1 MGRAIDLFVTYRFIK
16 LLVTP
21 FEKTDAYRLGIIDA
35 DGKRILVPGTTN
47 KPTPLRTVEEKSAYT
62 VLHKLVFNIK
72 KIFAKVPGLR
82 TKLGTYAAALFL
94 LKDTFKESVDD
105 PDIFEKEFMKYLK
118 EQGYEI
124 DDTISEEVIGFGEV
138 LPKGEYK
145 LANDIL
151 NKEEEE
157 LSAKKGDK
165 VVAFDDEAPV
175 DTILG
180 VDIFPVVH
188 VKTQEKIYS
197 GNEREKII
205 SYTLTS
211 IQTILAQN
219 RFAKIAYEYFKSLK
233 EPYVSPIASNIIKP
247 IILMSLIKLKVKNKL
262 EFTNMNLKKSLNS
275 IKNKIGEILGHYPN
289 LLVNISEL
297 TPKAIPSSDIIKK
310 YQRNL

>member
-35 DGKRILVPGTTN
+35 DGKRILEPGTTN
-47 KPTPLRTVEEKSAYT
+47 KPTTLRTIEEKSAYT

-72 KIFAKVPGLR
+72 KIFKKVPGLR

-105 PDIFEKEFMKYLK
+105 PDVFEKEFMKYLK
-118 EQGYEI
+118 EEGYEI
-124 DDTISEEVIGFGEV
+124 DNSISEEVIGFGEV
-138 LPKGEYK
+138 LPKGDYK

-165 VVAFDDEAPV
+165 VVAYDDEAPI

-188 VKTQEKIYS
+188 VKTQEKIYV
-197 GNEREKII
+197 GLED
-205 SYTLTS
+205 L
-211 IQTILAQN
+211 IQ
-219 RFAKIAYEYFKSLK
+219 
-233 EPYVSPIASNIIKP
+233 
-247 IILMSLIKLKVKNKL
+247 
-262 EFTNMNLKKSLNS
+262 
-275 IKNKIGEILGHYPN
+275 
-289 LLVNISEL
+289 
-297 TPKAIPSSDIIKK
+297 
-310 YQRNL
+310 